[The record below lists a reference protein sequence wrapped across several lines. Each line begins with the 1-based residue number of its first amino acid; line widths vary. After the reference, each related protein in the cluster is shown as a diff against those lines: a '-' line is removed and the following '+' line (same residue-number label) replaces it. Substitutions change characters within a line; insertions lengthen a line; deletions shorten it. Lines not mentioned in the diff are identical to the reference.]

1 MSEPSCREEGA
12 VGAGP
17 GSEQDSMGLS
27 GPLALSLFLR
37 VSPLLDPVSLS
48 PPWDPSPWSQHHPWG
63 SPVGPVQSLVPD

>member
-1 MSEPSCREEGA
+1 
-12 VGAGP
+12 
-17 GSEQDSMGLS
+17 MGLS

-48 PPWDPSPWSQHHPWG
+48 PPRDPSPWSLHHPWG